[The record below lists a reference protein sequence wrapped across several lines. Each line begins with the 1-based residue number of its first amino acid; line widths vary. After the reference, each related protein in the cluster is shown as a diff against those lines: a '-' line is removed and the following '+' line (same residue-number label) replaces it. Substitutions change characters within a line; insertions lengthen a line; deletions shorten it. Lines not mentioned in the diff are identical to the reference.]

1 MALKSYL
8 TSEVRKKIPV
18 RMSFRSLWKKKKKCH
33 PIADQKQTFFFRLA
47 LQKMW
52 NILETKNTSVKC
64 PDEKNLC
71 YFEEI
76 II

>member
-1 MALKSYL
+1 
-8 TSEVRKKIPV
+8 
-18 RMSFRSLWKKKKKCH
+18 MSFRSLWEKKKMSPNCR
-33 PIADQKQTFFFRLA
+33 PETNIFFRLA

-76 II
+76 IIQLESLLC